1 MRVRRGGP
9 GSAVYSFRGIFPSP
23 LGNVRFSQYCHDLQR
38 FLYRPALRTA
48 FLNHSAATTFLPR
61 VLFAALLAL
70 TVAVVFSGS
79 ASGGVTPPRQPR
91 PIEKT
96 KFDPTT
102 ILVKFKAPGEGAK
115 KAQAAG
121 DRALGLIP
129 GARVEVIKL
138 QPGETVAKKL
148 AAYRARDDVLFAEP
162 NYVLQP
168 DSLPP
173 PLIPNDPM
181 LGSQWALTNIAATSG
196 WAIYPGTFSSLGGVK
211 IAIVDT
217 GVYAGHPDLNGKVV
231 VGDGAGCLGSGFI
244 CSSAY
249 SSSDDY
255 GHGTH
260 VAGIAGAVADN
271 GEGVAG
277 LAVSSPLIPIKVCF
291 AAAVNGGCPLASI
304 ASGIA
309 WAVTK
314 GAKVIN
320 LSLGGPSAGTMC
332 AAVTSALAKGV
343 TVVAAAGNEGITTP
357 SYPAAC
363 AGAIGVGADGFDND
377 SAWYGNWDYPNV
389 FISAPGGA
397 DFDPAANDPATE
409 ILSTVPF
416 SFEDSSPAL
425 YESIEGTSMASPF
438 VAGLAALMKSQRPLR
453 TPADIRRALAKTA
466 DKVLSPF
473 YGDYGFAYGEY
484 PPRGADPFHVCVPGE
499 CTWHFFWGYG
509 QINVSTALLGA
520 SPKVLSFTPSTGPV
534 GTVVTISGEDL
545 AAATEVSFGV
555 APTPAVTGTGR
566 TSTILATPNENS
578 IKVAVADG
586 GITGQISVK
595 TPGGVSTSTGIFKI
609 SPKITSFDPASARRV
624 VDTVTIHGENFSGA
638 TSVKVGAVVVT
649 SFTVAD
655 DETITLTLPPTA
667 ITGKLSVTTPSGTA
681 TSVANLVVIL
691 PPTIS
696 GFTPASGPV
705 GTLVT
710 VSGTNL
716 DSVTSGM
723 LNVTPV
729 GAITHLTPTSVRF
742 AVPDGASTGKI
753 ALTNTAG
760 TATSLADF
768 KVSPKITSF
777 DPGTARRLV
786 DTVTIH
792 GKNFTGA
799 TAVKVGAVAAA
810 GYSVDDDSTITFT
823 VGATAVTGKISVT
836 TAAGTSTSVANL
848 VVILPPTISG
858 FTPASGPVGT
868 LVTVSGTNLDSV
880 TSATL
885 NGTGAGTITHLTA
898 SSIRIAVPL
907 GAGPTGNITVT
918 NTAGTATSAGTFTI
932 PFLITSFTPGSG
944 PPGTVVTI
952 NGSGLSAVTLVEFN
966 GSPAIPLSVTPT
978 QVTAAVP
985 DQSTS
990 GPIRVITATGSSAT
1004 SLNSFSVTPPAT
1016 VQINE
1021 VSPDVFGSTDLVEL
1035 KVLTSGTLQGIQLR
1049 QAPSSGPVVL
1059 ATLPNTTVS
1068 AGDLVVVHLFPSGV
1082 TTETAS
1088 KTQCVAN
1095 PPCYAGAWDVAG
1107 NNFGITYSNQVLTV
1121 SSEQGAVL
1129 DGIAFVRP
1137 SLGSTTTA
1145 GFRTDLGYLQS
1156 IGAWLPVDCGGSACT
1171 DATTPSAMTVAA
1183 DWDAVGTTATGN
1195 TAQRSGDADTD
1206 TDADWTVGAHSL
1218 GATNP

>member
-1 MRVRRGGP
+1 M
-9 GSAVYSFRGIFPSP
+9 S
-23 LGNVRFSQYCHDLQR
+23 
-38 FLYRPALRTA
+38 
-48 FLNHSAATTFLPR
+48 HSAATPFLPR

-79 ASGGVTPPRQPR
+79 ASGGLTPRQPR
-91 PIEKT
+91 PTEKT

-115 KAQAAG
+115 KVQAAG

-138 QPGETVAKKL
+138 QPGETVAKKV

-173 PLIPNDPM
+173 LTPNDPM

-196 WAIYPGTFSSLGGVK
+196 WAIYPGTFSSLDGVK

-244 CSSAY
+244 CSSTY

-291 AAAVNGGCPLASI
+291 AAALNSGCPLASI

-320 LSLGGPSAGTMC
+320 LSLGGPSAGTLC
-332 AAVTSALAKGV
+332 SAASAALAKGV
-343 TVVAAAGNEGITTP
+343 TVVAAAGNAGISTP

-363 AGAIGVGADGFDND
+363 AGVIGVAANGNDND
-377 SAWYGNWDYPNV
+377 SAVYSNWDYPNV
-389 FISAPGGA
+389 FISAPGG
-397 DFDPAANDPATE
+397 FGFSFNDPVTE

-416 SFEDSSPAL
+416 SFEDGSPAL
-425 YESIEGTSMASPF
+425 YQSIQGTSMASPF
-438 VAGLAALMKSQRPLR
+438 VAGLVALMKRERPLR
-453 TPADIRRALAKTA
+453 TPPDIRRALAKTA
-466 DKVLSPF
+466 DKVLAP
-473 YGDYGFAYGEY
+473 GGWDYGVPYGGY
-484 PPRGADPFHVCVPGE
+484 TPRGADPFHVCVVGE
-499 CTWHFFWGYG
+499 CTWHPYWGYG

-520 SPKVLSFTPSTGPV
+520 PPKVLSFTPSTGPV

-595 TPGGVSTSTGIFKI
+595 TPGGVSASSGVFKV
-609 SPKITSFDPASARRV
+609 SPKITSFEPGTARRL
-624 VDTVTIHGENFSGA
+624 VDTVTIHGENFTGA
-638 TSVKVGAVVVT
+638 TSVKIGLVAVT
-649 SFTVAD
+649 SFTVVD
-655 DETITLTLPPTA
+655 DETITFTLPPTA
-667 ITGKLSVTTPSGTA
+667 ITGKLSVTTPSGIG

-696 GFTPASGPV
+696 GFLPASGAV
-705 GTLVT
+705 GTVVT

-716 DSVTSGM
+716 DSVTAGT
-723 LNVTPV
+723 LNVSTDV
-729 GAITHLTPTSVRF
+729 GVITHLTAASVRF
-742 AVPDGASTGKI
+742 TVPDPATTGKI
-753 ALTNTAG
+753 ALTNPAG

-777 DPGTARRLV
+777 EPASARRLV

-799 TAVKVGAVAAA
+799 TAVRVGAVAAA

-836 TAAGTSTSVANL
+836 TPSGTATSVANL
-848 VVILPPTISG
+848 VVILPPTITG

-880 TSATL
+880 TSATV
-885 NGTGAGTITHLTA
+885 NGTGVGVITHLTA
-898 SSIRIAVPL
+898 SS
-907 GAGPTGNITVT
+907 
-918 NTAGTATSAGTFTI
+918 ATSAGTFTI
-932 PFLITSFTPGSG
+932 PFLITSFTPGNG

-966 GSPAIPLSVTPT
+966 GSPAIPTSVTPT
-978 QVTAAVP
+978 QVIAAVP
-985 DQSTS
+985 SQATS

-1004 SLNSFSVTPPAT
+1004 SVNSFSITPPAT

-1021 VSPDVFGSTDLVEL
+1021 VSPDVFGGTDLVEL

-1049 QAPSSGPVVL
+1049 QAPSSSPVVL
-1059 ATLPNTTVS
+1059 ATLSNTTVS
-1068 AGDLVVVHLFPSGV
+1068 AGDIVVVHLFPLPGV
-1082 TTETAS
+1082 STETAI
-1088 KTQCVAN
+1088 KTECVNTA
-1095 PPCYAGAWDVAG
+1095 CYAGAWDVTG
-1107 NNFGITYSNQVLTV
+1107 NNFPITYSNEVLTI

-1137 SLGSTTTA
+1137 SQGSTTTA

-1156 IGAWLPVDCGGSACT
+1156 IGAWLPADCGGSPCT
-1171 DATTPSAMTVAA
+1171 DLSTPSAMTVSA
-1183 DWDAVGTTATGN
+1183 DWDGVETPATD

-1206 TDADWTVGAHSL
+1206 TDGDWTVGLPSL